1 MNRPELQVRARKGYV
16 APRNGEMPAAR
27 RLAKVEGSAELADA
41 LNRPIQ
47 TSGLTLH
54 ANAASFKGG
63 ALNTSVAVTITV
75 DGAGFTFAEKDG
87 WIEDKLEVSVKA
99 IDPKGTVRGS
109 EHFDLNIRIRP
120 ESRPILIGTGFRV
133 ISKIDLPPGKVQP
146 PHWGT
151 RIG

>member
-1 MNRPELQVRARKGYV
+1 
-16 APRNGEMPAAR
+16 MPGAR

-54 ANAASFKGG
+54 ANAASFKG
-63 ALNTSVAVTITV
+63 AAPNTSVAVTITV

-99 IDPKGTVRGS
+99 IDRREQS
-109 EHFDLNIRIRP
+109 AAA
-120 ESRPILIGTGFRV
+120 S
-133 ISKIDLPPGKVQP
+133 ISI
-146 PHWGT
+146 
-151 RIG
+151 